1 MLGPLNISRWC
12 GGRWLYLRGLNLLLK
27 QFCSDCD
34 CVIAMASGDCSI
46 AQRKPTTDRSNDF
59 AQLPTILNGD
69 SVQTKTLKGHGGN
82 GCSPLFRIGFSLLA
96 RVTVVLPF
104 GALVF
109 CFVTAIIFQFEEVN
123 KTVCNV
129 RVMSPVVSMF

>member
-1 MLGPLNISRWC
+1 MVDA
-12 GGRWLYLRGLNLLLK
+12 
-27 QFCSDCD
+27 FCCKRFYSHYDF
-34 CVIAMASGDCSI
+34 VIKMASGDCSV
-46 AQRKPTTDRSNDF
+46 AQRKPTIDRSNDF
-59 AQLPTILNGD
+59 AQLTTILNGD
-69 SVQTKTLKGHGGN
+69 SVQVKTLKGHSD

-129 RVMSPVVSMF
+129 SITSVMLCMF